1 MKKNIKTLVLA
12 LLSISL
18 VVGFYY
24 YLNNRSDNDAES
36 NVEVTEVMKVIDKN
50 LTDSYPATPREVVK
64 FYNRILCCF
73 YNEEYT
79 DEEFEQLADQA
90 RALLDDELLE
100 ANPRDTYISNLKM
113 DVSAYKSAEKVI
125 STATVCSSADI
136 QYKKV
141 AGAECAYVT
150 SAYFTKSS
158 LEYSKTNQE
167 YVLRKDASD
176 RWKIVAFKKYEG
188 ENFDD

>member
-1 MKKNIKTLVLA
+1 MKKNIKSLVLA

-24 YLNNRSDNDAES
+24 YLNNRSTEDAQS
-36 NVEVTEVMKVIDKN
+36 DVEMTEVMKVIDKD
-50 LTDSYPATPREVVK
+50 LVGSYPSTPREVIK

-79 DEEFEQLADQA
+79 DEEFDKLAGQA
-90 RALLDDELLE
+90 RALMDDELLE
-100 ANPRDTYISNLKM
+100 ANPEDTYISDLTM
-113 DVSAYKSAEKVI
+113 DVSSYKSAEKVI
-125 STATVCSSADI
+125 STATVCDSADI

-141 AGAECAYVT
+141 DGDECAYVAA
-150 SAYFTKSS
+150 SYFTKSS
-158 LEYSKTNQE
+158 LEYSKTNQQ
-167 YVLRKDASD
+167 YVLRKDASG
-176 RWKIVAFKKYEG
+176 RWKILAFKIYEG